1 MTKPRS
7 SRDRLFDKMD
17 KAAEHLADQIVK
29 SGPGED
35 AMPLDDAAD
44 AFKALVQYATLKYKY
59 KEDDPDGGGGF
70 NFANFGRASRES
82 EEIVDAADQP
92 RMGSDRRRPS

>member
-1 MTKPRS
+1 MTKPPV
-7 SRDRLFDKMD
+7 SRRQTLFDKMD

-35 AMPLDDAAD
+35 KMPLDDAAD

-59 KEDDPDGGGGF
+59 KEDDPAGEGGF
-70 NFANFGRASRES
+70 DFATFGRTKRE
-82 EEIVDAADQP
+82 Q
-92 RMGSDRRRPS
+92 